1 MLGLIQRLLGGHA
14 DASSADSCLASG
26 LTLKGEIT
34 GGGDLAIFGNF
45 EGEIDL
51 AGTVRI
57 AEGAEVDGNIRA
69 FAIVIGGTVRGNVA
83 AATRIDM
90 LPTGALLGSVKGGS
104 FFAVEGASMRGD
116 VWLDPPATAESS
128 ESLRRA

>member
-1 MLGLIQRLLGGHA
+1 MLARIQRWLGAGNEA
-14 DASSADSCLASG
+14 ESPESQLAPG
-26 LTLKGEIT
+26 LSVKGDIT
-34 GGGDLAIFGNF
+34 GDGDLAIFGNF

-57 AEGAEVDGNIRA
+57 APGAEVDGNIRA
-69 FAIVIGGTVRGNVA
+69 SAIVIGGTVRGNVA

-116 VWLDPPATAESS
+116 IWLDPPASAELS
-128 ESLRRA
+128 ESFRR